1 MAAIYERLKSQK
13 KTLTDEKSSVKR
25 KLDAL
30 DQFIEQRKNRYE
42 ILSATLGG
50 SGDDGGGDDERDYD
64 RSSFTISEHRI
75 RLARE
80 KLELQDTGDRLDDRV
95 QKLETEI
102 RAMENTLHVLNA
114 SNDCYKSH
122 LSYVNPQSQFSSFS
136 FARSDSDKLFDFT
149 IIQWRACVAGE
160 VYKDKIRLEETYNE
174 LNSEWLRKKKILKD
188 VHNEIRAS
196 RDEYYNFFLLTRHDN
211 IHKKIFF

>member
-1 MAAIYERLKSQK
+1 MATRSHYCVLPQDINRRKAEVAAIYERLNSQK

-30 DQFIEQRKNRYE
+30 DQYTEQRKNRYE

-50 SGDDGGGDDERDYD
+50 PGDDDRDYD
-64 RSSFTISEHRI
+64 RSSFTISKHRI
-75 RLARE
+75 GLARE

-114 SNDCYKSH
+114 SNDCYKSN
-122 LSYVNPQSQFSSFS
+122 LSYVNPQSQFQSFS
-136 FARSDSDKLFDFT
+136 FARSDLT
-149 IIQWRACVAGE
+149 
-160 VYKDKIRLEETYNE
+160 KI
-174 LNSEWLRKKKILKD
+174 
-188 VHNEIRAS
+188 
-196 RDEYYNFFLLTRHDN
+196 
-211 IHKKIFF
+211 